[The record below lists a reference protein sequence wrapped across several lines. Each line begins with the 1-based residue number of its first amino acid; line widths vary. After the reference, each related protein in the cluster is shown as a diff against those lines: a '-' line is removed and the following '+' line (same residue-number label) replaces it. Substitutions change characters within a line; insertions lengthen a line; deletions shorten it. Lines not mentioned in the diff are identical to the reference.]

1 MSDIHQGPLG
11 CRATN
16 LTTFSARVEARRV
29 RSLQPPTAAFSD
41 AERARSRS
49 TRCCRPD
56 RRDVV
61 SRPVWIAQTRTPS
74 SGASRG
80 THGCLV
86 PARDPCGSSA
96 RAACR
101 SGLRV
106 PREIGEPDARVEHV
120 RSTRCCD
127 SGRRDIAARPVWTAQ
142 TGNSPT
148 GAPWQQTGTLGFLAA
163 NRDLHGFLDKGDAMI
178 LRPCLVAWPVGS
190 DWRTRRPD

>member
-80 THGCLV
+80 THGCLA
-86 PARDPCGSSA
+86 PTRDPSGSSA
-96 RAACR
+96 RRRADLVFGSLGKSANPTPESSMSDPQGVAILAGGTLR
-101 SGLRV
+101 PGPSGPHKQGTP
-106 PREIGEPDARVEHV
+106 PRECPGSKQGPLG
-120 RSTRCCD
+120 S
-127 SGRRDIAARPVWTAQ
+127 
-142 TGNSPT
+142 
-148 GAPWQQTGTLGFLAA
+148 WQQTGTS
-163 NRDLHGFLDKGDAMI
+163 M
-178 LRPCLVAWPVGS
+178 GS
-190 DWRTRRPD
+190 WTRATR